1 MNDLTWVEID
11 KNALSENIKTLR
23 SIVGN
28 ETVLCPCVK
37 GNAYGHGL
45 ILSSKVFLEN
55 GADWLGVN
63 SLYEARTLQKAGIK
77 APIYVL
83 GYLGFDELEEAIS
96 MDLRIVIYN
105 EETVLKLKE
114 LVKGRPFNVHI
125 KVETGNNRQGVKISE
140 ILDFAKLCVNS
151 GLNIEGISTHFAN
164 IEDSTD
170 HSFAFK
176 QFEVFNKTIN
186 LLERNGI
193 NIKYKHSANSAG
205 TLLFDEVKMN
215 MVRPGIACYGM
226 WPSNETFISS
236 REKNR
241 LTTLKPALTWKSKI
255 AQIKNVDENE
265 FIGYGLTYKTTR
277 SSKIAIIPIGYY
289 DGYDRGLNSPYVLI
303 NGKRAFVRGRIC
315 MNIIMVDVSDIPE
328 AKIEDEVVLIGKSG
342 DEFISAELFAKWA
355 GTINYEVTTRINER
369 IKRILI

>member
-1 MNDLTWVEID
+1 MIDLTWVEID

-23 SIVGN
+23 KIVGD

-63 SLYEARTLQKAGIK
+63 SLYEARKLREAGIK

-114 LVKGRPFNVHI
+114 ILKGRTFNVHI

-140 ILDFAKLCVNS
+140 ILDFAKLCIDS
-151 GLNIEGISTHFAN
+151 GLTIEGLSTHFAN

-176 QFEVFNKTIN
+176 QFDVFNEAIN

-193 NIKYKHSANSAG
+193 TIKYKHSANSAG

-241 LTTLKPALTWKSKI
+241 LTTLKRALTWKSKI

-342 DEFISAELFAKWA
+342 DENISAELFAKWA

-369 IKRILI
+369 IARILL